1 MPADIV
7 SIEKVPRS
15 NAGKTLRNQLKCAP
29 SPSRGDCPACS
40 HAARRAP
47 CHAGPYSRPS
57 IPLGDR
63 LEYEA
68 SKAPK
73 ALPAVNA
80 SGGSAVVQDVLAL
93 VSKVAGITTDADAP
107 LLSAGLTSMHAM
119 QLRAHLQE
127 SAGEGTQLPTT
138 VVFEYPTVRAIA
150 GFSLSHTSMH
160 GRIKMEL

>member
-1 MPADIV
+1 MLV
-7 SIEKVPRS
+7 R
-15 NAGKTLRNQLKCAP
+15 LC
-29 SPSRGDCPACS
+29 SRC
-40 HAARRAP
+40 R
-47 CHAGPYSRPS
+47 
-57 IPLGDR
+57 R

-73 ALPAVNA
+73 ALPTVNA
-80 SGGSAVVQDVLAL
+80 SQGGSAVVQDVLAL

-138 VVFEYPTVRAIA
+138 VVFEFPTARAIA
-150 GFSLSHTSMH
+150 GLLSKSAPVESAPAVGPTLTKVAGERFDAIVGSSWVLPE
-160 GRIKMEL
+160 GNASA